1 MSDPVSAMPAPS
13 SRSRR
18 YRTFMMIAAG
28 LSAFSAYFSMYAFR
42 KAFAAGSYGGV
53 EGWTA
58 LLDFKTAAVIAQVA
72 GYALSKAAGVTFIA
86 ELSSRRRGLLI
97 LVLISASWVALVA
110 FACLPPSWK
119 IVAMVLNGF
128 PLGMIWGL
136 IFSYLEGRRESEFLG
151 AVLCASFIVASG
163 AVKSTAMWLITA
175 MKIPEF
181 WAPACTGLL
190 YAPLLVASVV
200 ILSRTPPPNEEDV
213 RDRTLRKPMMRADR
227 QAFLSA
233 FGPGLLLLILA
244 YVIFTALRDFRDNF
258 ATELW
263 LELGEGGSA
272 SIFTLSELPV
282 AIVTLTALAGLMTIR
297 DNVRALLLIHGV
309 CAMGALLIGLST
321 FAYQAGL
328 ISGLSWMITTG
339 AGLYLAYT
347 PFNAMLFDRLI
358 AAARWSG
365 TAGFLIYLADASGY
379 AGTVS
384 LLIWKSLAE
393 KNLDWL
399 NFYSG
404 LSYFGSGAGLILMSV
419 SMLFFVR
426 RLGAMRSQ
434 TGD

>member
-1 MSDPVSAMPAPS
+1 M
-13 SRSRR
+13 
-18 YRTFMMIAAG
+18 
-28 LSAFSAYFSMYAFR
+28 
-42 KAFAAGSYGGV
+42 
-53 EGWTA
+53 
-58 LLDFKTAAVIAQVA
+58 
-72 GYALSKAAGVTFIA
+72 
-86 ELSSRRRGLLI
+86 
-97 LVLISASWVALVA
+97 
-110 FACLPPSWK
+110 
-119 IVAMVLNGF
+119 
-128 PLGMIWGL
+128 
-136 IFSYLEGRRESEFLG
+136 
-151 AVLCASFIVASG
+151 
-163 AVKSTAMWLITA
+163 
-175 MKIPEF
+175 
-181 WAPACTGLL
+181 
-190 YAPLLVASVV
+190 
-200 ILSRTPPPNEEDV
+200 
-213 RDRTLRKPMMRADR
+213 
-227 QAFLSA
+227 
-233 FGPGLLLLILA
+233 A

-309 CAMGALLIGLST
+309 CVMGALLIGLST

-384 LLIWKSLAE
+384 LLIWKSLTE

-399 NFYSG
+399 NFYLG

-426 RLGAMRSQ
+426 RLRAMCPQ